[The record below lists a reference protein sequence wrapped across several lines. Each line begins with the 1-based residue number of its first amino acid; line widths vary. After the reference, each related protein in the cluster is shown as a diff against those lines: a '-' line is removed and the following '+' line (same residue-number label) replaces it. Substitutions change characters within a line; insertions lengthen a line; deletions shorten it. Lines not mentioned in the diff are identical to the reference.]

1 MLKTTPAALVLTALL
16 IAPAQA
22 EDKHGSDKEKSEL
35 TSLVDKTPEKGL
47 KMTKAETVLFVDD
60 LHCKTCA
67 KKISGKLYA
76 VKSVA
81 KVRTHVKKDYAI
93 VTPQKSKQLD
103 IEKLWKASQDA
114 GFQPLRLVGPAGI
127 YVPDAETKAPV
138 KQELAKQA
146 A

>member
-1 MLKTTPAALVLTALL
+1 MLRIIPTAFLLSALLLTPAN
-16 IAPAQA
+16 A
-22 EDKHGSDKEKSEL
+22 EDKHGSDKEASEL
-35 TSLVDKTPEKGL
+35 TSLVNKTPEKGL
-47 KMTKAETVLFVDD
+47 KMAKTETVLFVDD

-114 GFQPLRLVGPAGI
+114 GFQPLRLVGPAGV
-127 YVPDAETKAPV
+127 YVPDTETKAPV
-138 KQELAKQA
+138 KAEPAKQA